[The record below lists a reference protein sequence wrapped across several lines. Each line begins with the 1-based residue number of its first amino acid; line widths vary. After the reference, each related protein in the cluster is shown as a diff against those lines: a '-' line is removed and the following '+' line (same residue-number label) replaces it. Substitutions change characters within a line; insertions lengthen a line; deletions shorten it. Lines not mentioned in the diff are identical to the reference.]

1 MTSGHRDCVLTHSSS
16 ARQFRATDLGRGMRN
31 TNKATQFHDVPRA
44 STFHFILLYNHRAL
58 LRYIWARDPP
68 IITKVHDFGTH
79 RELCPNVTLVAID
92 CSDRGIV
99 ASAGAHAAEECSDAQ
114 YILSGVD

>member
-1 MTSGHRDCVLTHSSS
+1 MCSHTAAVPDNFAPRISEE
-16 ARQFRATDLGRGMRN
+16 ARGGTLIKR
-31 TNKATQFHDVPRA
+31 HDVMMSPGPPP
-44 STFHFILLYNHRAL
+44 FHFILLYNHRAL

-114 YILSGVD
+114 CILSGVD